1 MKENIAKHIDVL
13 FERYP
18 ELDFNREYIK
28 KAYELLEQTFL
39 NGGKLLVA
47 GNGGSAS
54 DAEHIVG
61 ELMKGFEKQRR
72 LPMEYKDR
80 LISETAYQSYVLHS
94 RLMGM
99 EIVEM
104 FS

>member
-47 GNGGSAS
+47 GMVVQLRMLSILS
-54 DAEHIVG
+54 V
-61 ELMKGFEKQRR
+61 R
-72 LPMEYKDR
+72 
-80 LISETAYQSYVLHS
+80 
-94 RLMGM
+94 
-99 EIVEM
+99 
-104 FS
+104 

>member
-13 FERYP
+13 FERYS

-54 DAEHIVG
+54 DAEHILV
-61 ELMKGFEKQRR
+61 
-72 LPMEYKDR
+72 
-80 LISETAYQSYVLHS
+80 S
-94 RLMGM
+94 
-99 EIVEM
+99 
-104 FS
+104 